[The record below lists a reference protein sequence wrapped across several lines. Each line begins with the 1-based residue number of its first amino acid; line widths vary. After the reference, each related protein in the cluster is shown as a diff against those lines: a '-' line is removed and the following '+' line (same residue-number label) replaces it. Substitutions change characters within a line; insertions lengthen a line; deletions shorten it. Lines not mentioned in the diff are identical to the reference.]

1 MFLCRL
7 LCPLNVQG
15 MAEQD
20 IREDQMTSVD
30 SVDYVRGLKG
40 KDSVLIKPG
49 DLPHPNTGGETI
61 SANLQSGKWY
71 RIAIGYPGNATSSG
85 LFNMGNEFA
94 YDSAA
99 VILFY
104 AFAEGYNNGAFITKV
119 AASNRLPISKARV
132 LSAKSTTER
141 SYLDIYVR
149 LSGSNKFVISAAAL
163 INFKLQ
169 TPEEVSE
176 AIPEGYS
183 VKEVSF

>member
-1 MFLCRL
+1 
-7 LCPLNVQG
+7 

-20 IREDQMTSVD
+20 IRENEMNSVG

-94 YDSAA
+94 YDSQTDFLYRKLVCCMQNQQLNE
-99 VILFY
+99 VI
-104 AFAEGYNNGAFITKV
+104 
-119 AASNRLPISKARV
+119 
-132 LSAKSTTER
+132 
-141 SYLDIYVR
+141 
-149 LSGSNKFVISAAAL
+149 
-163 INFKLQ
+163 
-169 TPEEVSE
+169 
-176 AIPEGYS
+176 
-183 VKEVSF
+183 